1 MPRHHYYGQGLDKAF
16 LRYQGFF
23 ELHYE
28 DQIEFHT
35 REIANA
41 MQHFPKLRKV
51 RMSTDAGTRPH
62 TFTIEEAFCPKYSN
76 PLPIDGQNQTLGVL
90 QMLSLP
96 LALQWGSSIIEE
108 LDCGSVDW
116 RFLEV
121 DDETFANMKESVS
134 NLRRLSIEF
143 STTMDY
149 QDYYGWWFDYE
160 NGLCA
165 ETLRKGRLRDFVTS
179 SPLLGDLDIY
189 FSSASSNRGIQDTV
203 GNFHLAC
210 LKDA

>member
-1 MPRHHYYGQGLDKAF
+1 MLVRGRIHSLLKKHFVPNTAIPFLLMDRIKRWAYY
-16 LRYQGFF
+16 RCC
-23 ELHYE
+23 
-28 DQIEFHT
+28 
-35 REIANA
+35 R
-41 MQHFPKLRKV
+41 
-51 RMSTDAGTRPH
+51 ST
-62 TFTIEEAFCPKYSN
+62 
-76 PLPIDGQNQTLGVL
+76 
-90 QMLSLP
+90 
-96 LALQWGSSIIEE
+96 SSPVGIIIIEE

-143 STTMDY
+143 STTMDC
-149 QDYYGWWFDYE
+149 QDDYGWWFDYE

-189 FSSASSNRGIQDTV
+189 FSSASSNPGIQDTV